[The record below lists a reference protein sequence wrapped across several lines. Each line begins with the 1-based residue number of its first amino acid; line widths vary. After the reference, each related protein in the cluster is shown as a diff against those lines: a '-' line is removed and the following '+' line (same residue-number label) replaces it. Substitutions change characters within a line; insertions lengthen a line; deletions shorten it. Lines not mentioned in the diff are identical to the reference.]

1 MIKNIYKSVRYFFV
15 EIVSA
20 IIKEDIFGSAA
31 EMSYMLTL
39 SVFPLL
45 LSFMAIFSIVGNT
58 AFVNEALDTLSQFA
72 PGEVI
77 SVIQTVLKEVTLL
90 KGYSLVAIIG
100 FLTTLYLASNSISVI
115 IKCLNKSDKIQETR
129 GFIHTKILSIIMVF
143 VYVIFLFFI
152 VNLIIFGQSILN
164 LITKYI
170 HVVPIEV
177 SQLILI
183 LRWPVTFGLIFV
195 LAAINYYV
203 LPAKKVKIK
212 TVIPGSIFFTVFWLL
227 GSWLFSIYINNFGSY
242 NKVYGSIAAFAILM
256 IWLYFTS
263 IIILIGGEINNY
275 VYEKIHIKTN
285 NQLKLD

>member
-1 MIKNIYKSVRYFFV
+1 MIKKIYDTIKKAVSVILR
-15 EIVSA
+15 
-20 IIKEDIFGSAA
+20 EDIFGSAA

-58 AFVNEALDTLSQFA
+58 AFVNEALNTLSQFA
-72 PGEVI
+72 PAEVI
-77 SVIQTVLKEVTLL
+77 AVIQTVLKEVTLL

-115 IKCLNKSDKIQETR
+115 IKCLNQSDKIKETR
-129 GFIHTKILSIIMVF
+129 GFLYTKLLSICMVF
-143 VYVIFLFFI
+143 VYVIFLFFS
-152 VNLIIFGQSILN
+152 VNLIIFGQTILN
-164 LITKYI
+164 LISKYVHI
-170 HVVPIEV
+170 IPLEV
-177 SQLILI
+177 SQLILL
-183 LRWPVTFGLIFV
+183 LRWPVTFVLIFI

-212 TVIPGSIFFTVFWLL
+212 TVIPGSAFFTFFWLL
-227 GSWLFSIYINNFGSY
+227 GSWLFSVYINNFGSY

-275 VYEKIHIKTN
+275 VFDRLVNKK
-285 NQLKLD
+285 QLQL

>member
-1 MIKNIYKSVRYFFV
+1 MIKNICKSIKCFIV
-15 EIVSA
+15 ELIR
-20 IIKEDIFGSAA
+20 IITKEDIFGSAA

-58 AFVNEALDTLSQFA
+58 AFVNEALNTLSQFA

-77 SVIQTVLKEVTLL
+77 SVIQTVLREVTLL

-115 IKCLNKSDKIQETR
+115 IKCLNQSDKIKETR
-129 GFIHTKILSIIMVF
+129 GFIHTKILSIVMVF
-143 VYVIFLFFI
+143 VYVIFLFFS

-170 HVVPIEV
+170 HIIPIEV
-177 SQLILI
+177 SQLILF
-183 LRWPVTFGLIFV
+183 LRWPVTFVLIFV

-212 TVIPGSIFFTVFWLL
+212 DIIPGSIFFTVFWLL

-275 VYEKIHIKTN
+275 VSDKTLN
-285 NQLKLD
+285 KKLLL

>member
-1 MIKNIYKSVRYFFV
+1 MIKNIYNKAKKFITVILR
-15 EIVSA
+15 
-20 IIKEDIFGSAA
+20 EDVFGSAA

-58 AFVNEALDTLSQFA
+58 AFVNEALNTLSQFA
-72 PGEVI
+72 PAEVI
-77 SVIQTVLKEVTLL
+77 NVIQTVLKEVTLL

-115 IKCLNKSDKIQETR
+115 IKCLNKSDRIKETR
-129 GFIHTKILSIIMVF
+129 GFIHTKLLSIIMVF
-143 VYVIFLFFI
+143 VYVIFLFFS
-152 VNLIIFGQSILN
+152 VNLIVFGQSILS
-164 LITKYI
+164 LITKYVRVI
-170 HVVPIEV
+170 PLEV
-177 SQLILI
+177 SQLILL
-183 LRWPVTFGLIFV
+183 LRWPVTFVLIFV

-212 TVIPGSIFFTVFWLL
+212 TVVPGSIFFTVFWLI

-263 IIILIGGEINNY
+263 IIILVGGEINNY
-275 VYEKIHIKTN
+275 VFDKYMANKYMENSK
-285 NQLKLD
+285 

>member
-1 MIKNIYKSVRYFFV
+1 MIKNIYNKAKKFIGVILR
-15 EIVSA
+15 
-20 IIKEDIFGSAA
+20 EDIFGSAA

-58 AFVNEALDTLSQFA
+58 AFVNEALNTLSQFA
-72 PGEVI
+72 PAEVI
-77 SVIQTVLKEVTLL
+77 VVIQTVLKEVTLL

-115 IKCLNKSDKIQETR
+115 IKCLNQSDKIKETR
-129 GFIHTKILSIIMVF
+129 GFIHTKLLAIGMVF
-143 VYVIFLFFI
+143 VYVIFLFFS
-152 VNLIIFGQSILN
+152 VNLIIFGQSILG
-164 LITKYI
+164 LITNYVRVI
-170 HVVPIEV
+170 PLEV
-177 SQLILI
+177 SQLILL
-183 LRWPVTFGLIFV
+183 LRWPVTFVLIFI

-212 TVIPGSIFFTVFWLL
+212 TIIPGSIFFTVFWLL
-227 GSWLFSIYINNFGSY
+227 GSWLFSVYINNFGSY

-263 IIILIGGEINNY
+263 IIILVGGEINNY
-275 VYEKIHIKTN
+275 VFDKYVTN
-285 NQLKLD
+285 KCTENSK

>member
-1 MIKNIYKSVRYFFV
+1 MIKKIFISVKNFFV
-15 EIVSA
+15 EMTKI
-20 IIKEDIFGSAA
+20 IIKKDIFGSAG
-31 EMSYMLTL
+31 EMAYMLTL
-39 SVFPLL
+39 SIFPLI

-58 AFVNEALDTLSQFA
+58 AFVNEALNTLSQFA

-77 SVIQTVLKEVTLL
+77 VVIKTVLKEVTLL

-115 IKCLNKSDKIQETR
+115 IKCLNKSDKVQETR
-129 GFIHTKILSIIMVF
+129 GFIHTKILAIGMVF
-143 VYVIFLFFI
+143 VYVIFLFFS

-170 HVVPIEV
+170 HIIPVEV
-177 SQLILI
+177 SQLILF
-183 LRWPVTFGLIFV
+183 LRWPVTFALIFI

-212 TVIPGSIFFTVFWLL
+212 TIIPGSLFFTVFWLL

-263 IIILIGGEINNY
+263 IIILVGGEINNY
-275 VYEKIHIKTN
+275 VFEKSAK
-285 NQLKLD
+285 K

>member
-1 MIKNIYKSVRYFFV
+1 MIKNTCN
-15 EIVSA
+15 
-20 IIKEDIFGSAA
+20 IIKKAVSVILREDIFGSAA

-72 PGEVI
+72 PAEVVV
-77 SVIQTVLKEVTLL
+77 VIQTVLKEVTLL

-115 IKCLNKSDKIQETR
+115 IKCLNQSDKIKETR
-129 GFIHTKILSIIMVF
+129 GFIHTKILSVCMVF
-143 VYVIFLFFI
+143 VYVIFLFFS
-152 VNLIIFGQSILN
+152 VNLIIFGQTILN
-164 LITKYI
+164 LISKYVHI
-170 HVVPIEV
+170 VPMEV
-177 SQLILI
+177 SQLILL
-183 LRWPVTFGLIFV
+183 LRWPVTFILIFI

-212 TVIPGSIFFTVFWLL
+212 TVVPGSAFFTICWLL

-275 VYEKIHIKTN
+275 VFDRLVNKK
-285 NQLKLD
+285 QLQL

>member
-1 MIKNIYKSVRYFFV
+1 MIKNIYNKVKNFIATILR
-15 EIVSA
+15 
-20 IIKEDIFGSAA
+20 EDVFGSAA

-58 AFVNEALDTLSQFA
+58 AFVNEALNTLSQFA
-72 PGEVI
+72 PAEVI
-77 SVIQTVLKEVTLL
+77 NVIQTVLKEVTLL

-115 IKCLNKSDKIQETR
+115 IKCLNKSDRIKETR
-129 GFIHTKILSIIMVF
+129 GFIHTKLLSIIMVF
-143 VYVIFLFFI
+143 VYVIFLFFS
-152 VNLIIFGQSILN
+152 VNLIVFGQSILS

-170 HVVPIEV
+170 RVIPLEV
-177 SQLILI
+177 SQLILL
-183 LRWPVTFGLIFV
+183 LRWPVTFVLIFV

-212 TVIPGSIFFTVFWLL
+212 TVVPGSIFFTVFWLI

-263 IIILIGGEINNY
+263 IIILVGGEINNY
-275 VYEKIHIKTN
+275 AFEKSAKK
-285 NQLKLD
+285 QLLL

>member
-1 MIKNIYKSVRYFFV
+1 MIKNIYITIKKAISVILR
-15 EIVSA
+15 
-20 IIKEDIFGSAA
+20 EDIFGSAA

-58 AFVNEALDTLSQFA
+58 AFVNEALNTLSQFA
-72 PGEVI
+72 PAEVI
-77 SVIQTVLKEVTLL
+77 AVIQTVLKEVTLL

-115 IKCLNKSDKIQETR
+115 IKCLNQSDKIKETR
-129 GFIHTKILSIIMVF
+129 GFLYTKLLSICMVF
-143 VYVIFLFFI
+143 VYVIFLFFS
-152 VNLIIFGQSILN
+152 VNLIIFGQTILN
-164 LITKYI
+164 LISKYVHI
-170 HVVPIEV
+170 IPLEV
-177 SQLILI
+177 SQLILL
-183 LRWPVTFGLIFV
+183 LRWPVTFVLIFI

-212 TVIPGSIFFTVFWLL
+212 TVIPGSAFFTFFWLL

-275 VYEKIHIKTN
+275 VFDRLVNKK
-285 NQLKLD
+285 QLQL

>member
-1 MIKNIYKSVRYFFV
+1 MIKDIYNKAKKFIGVILR
-15 EIVSA
+15 
-20 IIKEDIFGSAA
+20 EDIFGSAA

-58 AFVNEALDTLSQFA
+58 AFVNEALNTLSQFA
-72 PGEVI
+72 PAEVI
-77 SVIQTVLKEVTLL
+77 VVIQTVLKEVTLL

-115 IKCLNKSDKIQETR
+115 IKCLNQSDKIKETR
-129 GFIHTKILSIIMVF
+129 GFIHTKLLAIGMVF
-143 VYVIFLFFI
+143 VYVIFLFFS
-152 VNLIIFGQSILN
+152 VNLIIFGQSILS
-164 LITKYI
+164 LITNYI
-170 HVVPIEV
+170 KVIPLEV
-177 SQLILI
+177 SQLILL
-183 LRWPVTFGLIFV
+183 LRWPVTFILIFI

-212 TVIPGSIFFTVFWLL
+212 TIIPGSIFFTVFWLL
-227 GSWLFSIYINNFGSY
+227 GSWLFSVYINNFGSY

-263 IIILIGGEINNY
+263 IIILVGGEINNY
-275 VYEKIHIKTN
+275 VFDKYVTN
-285 NQLKLD
+285 KCTENSK

>member
-1 MIKNIYKSVRYFFV
+1 MIKNIYNKAKKFIGVILR
-15 EIVSA
+15 
-20 IIKEDIFGSAA
+20 EDIFGSAA

-58 AFVNEALDTLSQFA
+58 AFVNEALNTLSQFA
-72 PGEVI
+72 PAEVI
-77 SVIQTVLKEVTLL
+77 VVIQTVLKEVTLL

-115 IKCLNKSDKIQETR
+115 IKCLNQSDKIKETR
-129 GFIHTKILSIIMVF
+129 GFIHTKLLAIGMVF
-143 VYVIFLFFI
+143 VYVIFLFFS
-152 VNLIIFGQSILN
+152 VNLIIFGQSILG
-164 LITKYI
+164 LITNYVKVI
-170 HVVPIEV
+170 PLEV
-177 SQLILI
+177 SQLILL
-183 LRWPVTFGLIFV
+183 LRWPVTFILIFI

-212 TVIPGSIFFTVFWLL
+212 TIIPGSIFFTVFWLL
-227 GSWLFSIYINNFGSY
+227 GSWLFSVYINNFGSY

-263 IIILIGGEINNY
+263 IIILVGGEINNY
-275 VYEKIHIKTN
+275 VFDKYVTN
-285 NQLKLD
+285 KCTENSK

>member
-1 MIKNIYKSVRYFFV
+1 MTKI
-15 EIVSA
+15 
-20 IIKEDIFGSAA
+20 IIKEDVFGSAA

-45 LSFMAIFSIVGNT
+45 LSFMAIFSILGNT
-58 AFVNEALDTLSQFA
+58 AFVNEALNTLSQFA
-72 PGEVI
+72 PAEVI
-77 SVIQTVLKEVTLL
+77 AVIQTVLKEVTLL

-129 GFIHTKILSIIMVF
+129 GFIHTKILAICMVF
-143 VYVIFLFFI
+143 VYVIFLFI
-152 VNLIIFGQSILN
+152 SVNLIIFGQSILN

-170 HVVPIEV
+170 HIIPMEV
-177 SQLILI
+177 SQLILF
-183 LRWPVTFGLIFV
+183 LRWPVTFVLIFI

-212 TVIPGSIFFTVFWLL
+212 TIIPGSIFFTVFWLL

-263 IIILIGGEINNY
+263 IIILVGGEINNY
-275 VYEKIHIKTN
+275 AFEKSAKK
-285 NQLKLD
+285 QLLL

>member
-1 MIKNIYKSVRYFFV
+1 MIKNIYITIKKAISVILR
-15 EIVSA
+15 
-20 IIKEDIFGSAA
+20 EDIFGSAA

-58 AFVNEALDTLSQFA
+58 AFVNEALNTLSQFA
-72 PGEVI
+72 PAEVI
-77 SVIQTVLKEVTLL
+77 VVIQTVLKEVTLL

-115 IKCLNKSDKIQETR
+115 IKCLNQSDKIKETR
-129 GFIHTKILSIIMVF
+129 GFIYTKLLSICMVF
-143 VYVIFLFFI
+143 VYVIFLFFS
-152 VNLIIFGQSILN
+152 VNLIIFGQTILN
-164 LITKYI
+164 LISKYVHI
-170 HVVPIEV
+170 IPLEV
-177 SQLILI
+177 SQLILL
-183 LRWPVTFGLIFV
+183 LRWPVTFILIFI

-212 TVIPGSIFFTVFWLL
+212 TVIPGSAFFTFFWLL

-275 VYEKIHIKTN
+275 VFDWVVNKKQIKIEKN
-285 NQLKLD
+285 

>member
-1 MIKNIYKSVRYFFV
+1 MIKNIYNKAKKFIGVILR
-15 EIVSA
+15 
-20 IIKEDIFGSAA
+20 EDIFGSAA

-58 AFVNEALDTLSQFA
+58 AFVNEALNTLSQFA
-72 PGEVI
+72 PAEVI
-77 SVIQTVLKEVTLL
+77 VVIQTVLKEVTLL

-115 IKCLNKSDKIQETR
+115 IKCLNQSDKIKETR
-129 GFIHTKILSIIMVF
+129 GFIHTKLLAIGMVF
-143 VYVIFLFFI
+143 VYVIFLFFS
-152 VNLIIFGQSILN
+152 VNLIIFGQSILS
-164 LITKYI
+164 LITNYVKVI
-170 HVVPIEV
+170 PLEV
-177 SQLILI
+177 SQLILL
-183 LRWPVTFGLIFV
+183 LRWPVTFVLIFI

-212 TVIPGSIFFTVFWLL
+212 TVVPGSIFFTVFWLI

-263 IIILIGGEINNY
+263 IIILVGGEINNY
-275 VYEKIHIKTN
+275 TFDRLSNKKEVVN
-285 NQLKLD
+285 NVKF

>member
-1 MIKNIYKSVRYFFV
+1 MIKKFFISTKNFFV
-15 EIVSA
+15 EMTKI

-45 LSFMAIFSIVGNT
+45 LSFMAIFSILGNT
-58 AFVNEALDTLSQFA
+58 AFVNEALNTLSQFA
-72 PGEVI
+72 PSEVI
-77 SVIQTVLKEVTLL
+77 VVIQTVLKEVTLL

-129 GFIHTKILSIIMVF
+129 GFIHTKILAICMVF
-143 VYVIFLFFI
+143 VYVIFLFFS

-164 LITKYI
+164 LIIKYI
-170 HVVPIEV
+170 HIIPMEV
-177 SQLILI
+177 SQLILF
-183 LRWPVTFGLIFV
+183 LRWPVTFVLIFI

-212 TVIPGSIFFTVFWLL
+212 TIIPGSIFFTVFWLL

-263 IIILIGGEINNY
+263 IIILVGGEINNY
-275 VYEKIHIKTN
+275 AFEKSAKK
-285 NQLKLD
+285 QLLL

>member
-1 MIKNIYKSVRYFFV
+1 MIKNVYI
-15 EIVSA
+15 
-20 IIKEDIFGSAA
+20 IIKKTISVILREDIFGSAA

-39 SVFPLL
+39 SIFPLI

-58 AFVNEALDTLSQFA
+58 AFVNEALNTLSQFA
-72 PGEVI
+72 PVEVI
-77 SVIQTVLKEVTLL
+77 TVIQTVLKEVTLL

-129 GFIHTKILSIIMVF
+129 GFIYTKILSIVMVF
-143 VYVIFLFFI
+143 VYVIFLFFS
-152 VNLIIFGQSILN
+152 VNLIIFGQTILN
-164 LITKYI
+164 LISKYVHI
-170 HVVPIEV
+170 IPIEI
-177 SQLILI
+177 SELILL
-183 LRWPVTFGLIFV
+183 LRWPITFILIFV

-212 TVIPGSIFFTVFWLL
+212 TVIPGSAFFTVCWLL

-275 VYEKIHIKTN
+275 VFDWVVNKKQLHLKT
-285 NQLKLD
+285 

>member
-1 MIKNIYKSVRYFFV
+1 MIKNIYITIKKAISVILR
-15 EIVSA
+15 
-20 IIKEDIFGSAA
+20 EDIFGSAA

-58 AFVNEALDTLSQFA
+58 AFVNEALNTLSQFA
-72 PGEVI
+72 PAEVI
-77 SVIQTVLKEVTLL
+77 AVIQTVLKEVTLL

-115 IKCLNKSDKIQETR
+115 IKCLNQSDKIKETR
-129 GFIHTKILSIIMVF
+129 GFLYTKLLSICMVF
-143 VYVIFLFFI
+143 VYVIFLFFS
-152 VNLIIFGQSILN
+152 VNLIIFGQTILN
-164 LITKYI
+164 LISKYVHI
-170 HVVPIEV
+170 IPLEV
-177 SQLILI
+177 SQLILL
-183 LRWPVTFGLIFV
+183 LRWPVTFILIFI

-212 TVIPGSIFFTVFWLL
+212 TVIPGSAFFTFFWLL

-275 VYEKIHIKTN
+275 VFDRLVNKK
-285 NQLKLD
+285 QLQL

>member
-1 MIKNIYKSVRYFFV
+1 MIKNVYI
-15 EIVSA
+15 
-20 IIKEDIFGSAA
+20 IIKKAISVILREDIFGSAA

-39 SVFPLL
+39 SVFPLI

-58 AFVNEALDTLSQFA
+58 AFVNEALNTLSQFA
-72 PGEVI
+72 PAEVI
-77 SVIQTVLKEVTLL
+77 TVIQTVLKEVTLL

-129 GFIHTKILSIIMVF
+129 GFIYTKVLSIIMVF
-143 VYVIFLFFI
+143 VYVIFLFFS
-152 VNLIIFGQSILN
+152 VNLIIFGQTILN
-164 LITKYI
+164 LISKYVHI
-170 HVVPIEV
+170 IPIEI
-177 SQLILI
+177 SELILL
-183 LRWPVTFGLIFV
+183 LRWPITFILIFV

-212 TVIPGSIFFTVFWLL
+212 TVVPGSAFFTVCWLL

-275 VYEKIHIKTN
+275 VFDWFVNKKEAKIEKI
-285 NQLKLD
+285 

>member
-1 MIKNIYKSVRYFFV
+1 MIKKIYDTIKKAVSVILR
-15 EIVSA
+15 
-20 IIKEDIFGSAA
+20 EDIFGSAA

-58 AFVNEALDTLSQFA
+58 AFVNEALNTLSQFA
-72 PGEVI
+72 PAEVI
-77 SVIQTVLKEVTLL
+77 AVIQTVLKEVTLL

-115 IKCLNKSDKIQETR
+115 IKCLNQSDKIKETR
-129 GFIHTKILSIIMVF
+129 GFLYTKLLSICMVF
-143 VYVIFLFFI
+143 VYVIFLFFS
-152 VNLIIFGQSILN
+152 VNLIIFGQTILN
-164 LITKYI
+164 LISKYVHI
-170 HVVPIEV
+170 IPLEV
-177 SQLILI
+177 SQLILL
-183 LRWPVTFGLIFV
+183 LRWPVTFILIFI

-212 TVIPGSIFFTVFWLL
+212 TVIPGSAFFTFFWLL

-275 VYEKIHIKTN
+275 VFDRLVNKK
-285 NQLKLD
+285 QLQL

>member
-1 MIKNIYKSVRYFFV
+1 MIKNVYI
-15 EIVSA
+15 
-20 IIKEDIFGSAA
+20 IIKKAISVILREDIFGSAA

-39 SVFPLL
+39 SIFPLI

-58 AFVNEALDTLSQFA
+58 AFVNEALNTLSQFA
-72 PGEVI
+72 PAEVI
-77 SVIQTVLKEVTLL
+77 TVIQTVLKEVTLL

-129 GFIHTKILSIIMVF
+129 GFIYTKVLSIVMVF
-143 VYVIFLFFI
+143 VYVIFLFFS
-152 VNLIIFGQSILN
+152 VNLIIFGQTILN
-164 LITKYI
+164 LISKYVHI
-170 HVVPIEV
+170 IPIEI
-177 SQLILI
+177 SELILL
-183 LRWPVTFGLIFV
+183 LRWPITFVLIFV

-212 TVIPGSIFFTVFWLL
+212 TVIPGSAFFTVCWLL

-275 VYEKIHIKTN
+275 VFDWVVNKKQIKIEKN
-285 NQLKLD
+285 

>member
-1 MIKNIYKSVRYFFV
+1 MIKKLYDTIKKAISVILR
-15 EIVSA
+15 
-20 IIKEDIFGSAA
+20 EDIFGSAA

-58 AFVNEALDTLSQFA
+58 AFVNEALNTLSQFA
-72 PGEVI
+72 PAEVI
-77 SVIQTVLKEVTLL
+77 VVIQTVLKEVTLL

-129 GFIHTKILSIIMVF
+129 GFIHTKILAICMVF
-143 VYVIFLFFI
+143 VYVIFLFFS
-152 VNLIIFGQSILN
+152 VNLIIFGQTILN
-164 LITKYI
+164 LISKYI
-170 HVVPIEV
+170 HIIPMEV
-177 SQLILI
+177 SQLILL
-183 LRWPVTFGLIFV
+183 LRWPVTFILIFV

-212 TVIPGSIFFTVFWLL
+212 TVIPGSAFFTFFWLL

-275 VYEKIHIKTN
+275 VFDWVVNKKQLHLKT
-285 NQLKLD
+285 

>member
-1 MIKNIYKSVRYFFV
+1 MIKNFCISVKNFFV
-15 EIVSA
+15 EMTKI

-39 SVFPLL
+39 SVFPLI

-58 AFVNEALDTLSQFA
+58 AFVNEALNTLSQFA

-77 SVIQTVLKEVTLL
+77 VVIQTVLKEVTLL

-115 IKCLNKSDKIQETR
+115 IKCLNQSDKIQETR
-129 GFIHTKILSIIMVF
+129 GFIHTKILAIVMVF
-143 VYVIFLFFI
+143 VYVIFLFFS
-152 VNLIIFGQSILN
+152 VNLIIFGQTILS

-170 HVVPIEV
+170 HIIPMEV
-177 SQLILI
+177 SQLVLL
-183 LRWPVTFGLIFV
+183 LRWPVTFVLIFI

-203 LPAKKVKIK
+203 LPARKVKIK
-212 TVIPGSIFFTVFWLL
+212 TVIPGSIFFTIFWLL

-263 IIILIGGEINNY
+263 IIILVGGEINNY
-275 VYEKIHIKTN
+275 VFEKYSARKN
-285 NQLKLD
+285 NN

>member
-1 MIKNIYKSVRYFFV
+1 MIRKIYDT
-15 EIVSA
+15 
-20 IIKEDIFGSAA
+20 IKKAVNVILREDIFGSAA

-72 PGEVI
+72 PAEVI
-77 SVIQTVLKEVTLL
+77 AVIQTVLKEVTLL

-129 GFIHTKILSIIMVF
+129 GFIHTKVLSICMVF
-143 VYVIFLFFI
+143 VYVIFLFFS
-152 VNLIIFGQSILN
+152 VNLIIFGQTILN

-170 HVVPIEV
+170 HIIPMEV
-177 SQLILI
+177 SQLILL
-183 LRWPVTFGLIFV
+183 LRWPVTFILIFV

-212 TVIPGSIFFTVFWLL
+212 TVLPGSAFFTVCWLL

-275 VYEKIHIKTN
+275 VFEKINH
-285 NQLKLD
+285 

>member
-1 MIKNIYKSVRYFFV
+1 MIKNIYITIKKAISVILR
-15 EIVSA
+15 
-20 IIKEDIFGSAA
+20 EDIFGSAA

-58 AFVNEALDTLSQFA
+58 AFVNEALNTLSQFA
-72 PGEVI
+72 PAEVI
-77 SVIQTVLKEVTLL
+77 VVIQTVLKEVTLL

-115 IKCLNKSDKIQETR
+115 IKCLNQSDKIKETR
-129 GFIHTKILSIIMVF
+129 GFIYTKLLSICMVF
-143 VYVIFLFFI
+143 VYVIFLFFS
-152 VNLIIFGQSILN
+152 VNLIIFGQTILN
-164 LITKYI
+164 LISKYVHI
-170 HVVPIEV
+170 IPLEV
-177 SQLILI
+177 SQLILL
-183 LRWPVTFGLIFV
+183 LRWPVTFILIFI
-195 LAAINYYV
+195 LAGINYYV

-212 TVIPGSIFFTVFWLL
+212 TVIPGSAFFTFFWLL

-275 VYEKIHIKTN
+275 VFDWVVNKKQIKIEKN
-285 NQLKLD
+285 

>member
-1 MIKNIYKSVRYFFV
+1 MIRKIYDT
-15 EIVSA
+15 
-20 IIKEDIFGSAA
+20 IKKAVNVILREDIFGSAA

-72 PGEVI
+72 PAEVVV
-77 SVIQTVLKEVTLL
+77 VIQTVLKEVTLL

-129 GFIHTKILSIIMVF
+129 GFIHTKVLAICMVF
-143 VYVIFLFFI
+143 VYVIFLFFS
-152 VNLIIFGQSILN
+152 VNLIIFGQTILN
-164 LITKYI
+164 LISKYVHI
-170 HVVPIEV
+170 IPMEV
-177 SQLILI
+177 SQLILL
-183 LRWPVTFGLIFV
+183 LRWPVTFILIFV

-212 TVIPGSIFFTVFWLL
+212 TVLPGSAFFTVCWLL

-275 VYEKIHIKTN
+275 VFEKINH
-285 NQLKLD
+285 

>member
-1 MIKNIYKSVRYFFV
+1 MVKNIYN
-15 EIVSA
+15 
-20 IIKEDIFGSAA
+20 IIKKAVSVILREDIFGSAA

-72 PGEVI
+72 PAEVVV
-77 SVIQTVLKEVTLL
+77 VIQTVLKEVTLL

-115 IKCLNKSDKIQETR
+115 IKCLNQSDKIKETR
-129 GFIHTKILSIIMVF
+129 GFIYTKLLSICMVF
-143 VYVIFLFFI
+143 VYVIFLFFS
-152 VNLIIFGQSILN
+152 VNLIIFGQTILN
-164 LITKYI
+164 LISKYI
-170 HVVPIEV
+170 HIIPLEV
-177 SQLILI
+177 SQLILL
-183 LRWPVTFGLIFV
+183 LRWPVTFVLIFI

-212 TVIPGSIFFTVFWLL
+212 TVIPGSAFFTFFWLL
-227 GSWLFSIYINNFGSY
+227 GSWLFSVYINNFGSY

-275 VYEKIHIKTN
+275 VFDRLVNKK
-285 NQLKLD
+285 QLQL

>member
-1 MIKNIYKSVRYFFV
+1 MIKNVYKSVRYFFK
-15 EIVSA
+15 EIVSV

-58 AFVNEALDTLSQFA
+58 SFVNEALDTLSKFA

-77 SVIQTVLKEVTLL
+77 VVIQTVLKEVTLL

-129 GFIHTKILSIIMVF
+129 GFIHTKILAIIMVF
-143 VYVIFLFFI
+143 VYVIFLFFS

-170 HVVPIEV
+170 HVIPIEV
-177 SQLILI
+177 SQLILF
-183 LRWPVTFGLIFV
+183 LRWPITFILIFV

-203 LPAKKVKIK
+203 LPAKKVKVKNI
-212 TVIPGSIFFTVFWLL
+212 IPGSIFFTVFWLL

-275 VYEKIHIKTN
+275 FSDKALNK
-285 NQLKLD
+285 KC

>member
-1 MIKNIYKSVRYFFV
+1 MIKNIYNKAKNFINVILR
-15 EIVSA
+15 
-20 IIKEDIFGSAA
+20 EDVFGSAA

-58 AFVNEALDTLSQFA
+58 AFVNEALNTLSQFA
-72 PGEVI
+72 PAEVI
-77 SVIQTVLKEVTLL
+77 VVIQTVLKEVTLL

-115 IKCLNKSDKIQETR
+115 IKCLNKSDRIKETR

-143 VYVIFLFFI
+143 VYVIFLFFS
-152 VNLIIFGQSILN
+152 VNLIVFGQSILS
-164 LITKYI
+164 LITKYVRVI
-170 HVVPIEV
+170 PLEV
-177 SQLILI
+177 SQLILL
-183 LRWPVTFGLIFV
+183 LRWPVTFVLIFV

-212 TVIPGSIFFTVFWLL
+212 TVVPGSIFFTVFWLI

-263 IIILIGGEINNY
+263 IIILVGGEINNY
-275 VYEKIHIKTN
+275 VFDKYAANKCLENSK
-285 NQLKLD
+285 

>member
-1 MIKNIYKSVRYFFV
+1 MIKNIFISVKNFFV
-15 EIVSA
+15 EMTKI
-20 IIKEDIFGSAA
+20 IIKEDVFGSAA

-45 LSFMAIFSIVGNT
+45 LSFMAIFSILGNT
-58 AFVNEALDTLSQFA
+58 AFVNEALNTLSQFA
-72 PGEVI
+72 PAEVI
-77 SVIQTVLKEVTLL
+77 VVIQTVLKEVTLL

-129 GFIHTKILSIIMVF
+129 GFIHTKILAICMVF
-143 VYVIFLFFI
+143 VYVIFLFFS

-170 HVVPIEV
+170 HIIPMEV
-177 SQLILI
+177 SQLILF
-183 LRWPVTFGLIFV
+183 LRWPVTFVLIFI

-212 TVIPGSIFFTVFWLL
+212 TIIPGAIFFTVFWLL

-263 IIILIGGEINNY
+263 IIILVGGEINNY
-275 VYEKIHIKTN
+275 VFDKYAANKCLENSK
-285 NQLKLD
+285 